1 MPLGS
6 DTAVAVAVASSCSC
20 DLSPSVG
27 TFVWHRHGP
36 KKQKKQT
43 NKQTKKQ
50 NQKRPDSQQFSCGA
64 AGERSSIV
72 VAAARVIA
80 VAGSIPGL
88 GTSICFGHG
97 KKKRKERQGSHLLA
111 GVPGRVIQPLNLS
124 VLIWEMGASSH
135 PSPRVVEG
143 MRRDKVREPPAGTRL
158 EYLLLRLILLSLWLK
173 AQPCARLRV
182 KWDRPESG

>member
-1 MPLGS
+1 MVQQVKDPALSLQQLGS
-6 DTAVAVAVASSCSC
+6 LLWQVQSQAWELPYAS
-20 DLSPSVG
+20 G
-27 TFVWHRHGP
+27 M
-36 KKQKKQT
+36 
-43 NKQTKKQ
+43 
-50 NQKRPDSQQFSCGA
+50 A
-64 AGERSSIV
+64 
-72 VAAARVIA
+72 
-80 VAGSIPGL
+80 
-88 GTSICFGHG
+88 
-97 KKKRKERQGSHLLA
+97 KKRKERQGSHLLA